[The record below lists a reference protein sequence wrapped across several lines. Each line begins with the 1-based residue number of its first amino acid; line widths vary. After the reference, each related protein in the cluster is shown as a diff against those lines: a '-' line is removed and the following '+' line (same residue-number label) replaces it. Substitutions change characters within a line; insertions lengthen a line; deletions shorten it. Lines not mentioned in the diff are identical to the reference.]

1 MAERRLADL
10 LPGEQCAD
18 RVVRDF
24 LRSQGGRLECVVGRD
39 GMVFAV
45 RGTIRRRVLRQLLRC
60 VEEQVGSAELV
71 EVNPPEF
78 RRWSEGARP
87 RSAAEQA
94 AAKKEANKTVEYVFG
109 AAIERRASDVYLD
122 IRREEAFLS
131 FRTFGFRRP
140 FEEPFSREAGLELAR
155 SIWALGQN
163 AQFQEGGVC
172 DVVFEF
178 PHGGR
183 NYRIRGNGVKEV
195 RGNSVVC
202 RVLDPEFIVPL
213 RDAGYTAGQVSQ
225 IERICRSPG
234 GLIMISGET
243 NSGKSTTLAGL
254 MADLPRT
261 QKIVEIADPVE
272 RVMDHVTHIEVPRY
286 GENVE
291 QLTKEIMQCLV
302 RQNPDTLVL
311 GEVRDRVTAEMAREM
326 GVEGK
331 RVLST
336 VHTQSCAA
344 AIPRLMHL
352 GIPGWQLGTRQFLAG
367 IVNQNLVPVVCP
379 RCGLR
384 RHSDRDIDER
394 VRREFG
400 SDAEIRFVNPNGCAD
415 CSGGVSGQTLVAEVY
430 PLWLDRS
437 GKAHELIAAAKLA
450 ELERYMR
457 EDGPA
462 GGTLTKHAHAAQ
474 KIRAGEIDP
483 VHTQRIIGEF
493 GAEDLAAGRDKIV
506 QFRG

>member
-1 MAERRLADL
+1 VAEKRLADL
-10 LPGEQCAD
+10 LPAEQCAD
-18 RVVRDF
+18 RVVLNF
-24 LRSQGGRLECVVGRD
+24 LRSQGGRLECVVARD
-39 GMVFAV
+39 GTVYAV
-45 RGTIRRRVLRQLLRC
+45 RGAIRPRQKRQLMRC
-60 VEEQVGSAELV
+60 VREQVGSAELV
-71 EVNPPEF
+71 EVNPPDF
-78 RRWSEGARP
+78 RRWREGARP

-109 AAIERRASDVYLD
+109 SAIKRQASDVYLD
-122 IRREEAFLS
+122 VRRDEAALS
-131 FRTFGFRRP
+131 FKTFGFRRP
-140 FEEPFSREAGLELAR
+140 FEESFSREAGLELAR

-202 RVLDPEFIVPL
+202 RVLDPEFILPL
-213 RDAGYTAGQVSQ
+213 REAGYTPGQVNQ

-234 GLIMISGET
+234 GLVMISGET

-261 QKIVEIADPVE
+261 QKIIEIADPVE

-286 GENVE
+286 GDDVE
-291 QLTKEIMQCLV
+291 ERTKEIMQCLV

-379 RCGLR
+379 ACGLE
-384 RHSDRDIDER
+384 RHPDREVDEQ

-400 SDAEIRFVNPNGCAD
+400 PDADVRFVNEAGCD
-415 CSGGVSGQTLVAEVY
+415 NCSGGVSGQTLVAEVY
-430 PLWLDRS
+430 PLWLDRT
-437 GKAHELIAAAKLA
+437 GRAHELIAAAKLA
-450 ELERYMR
+450 ELEQYMR
-457 EDGPA
+457 EEGPA
-462 GGTLTKHAHAAQ
+462 GGTLTKHAHAAR
-474 KIRAGEIDP
+474 KIRAGQIDP
-483 VHTQRIIGEF
+483 VHTERIIGEF
-493 GAEDLAAGRDKIV
+493 GAEDLAASHDKIV
-506 QFRG
+506 QLRR